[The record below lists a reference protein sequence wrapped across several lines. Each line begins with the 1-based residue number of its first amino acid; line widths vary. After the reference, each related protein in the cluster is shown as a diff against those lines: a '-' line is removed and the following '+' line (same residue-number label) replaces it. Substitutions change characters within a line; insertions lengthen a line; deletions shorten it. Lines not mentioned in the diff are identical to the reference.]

1 MPAASKYEEKRM
13 RSAWLCIG
21 LVAMLSRPAT
31 AADEYTIAGQFDGC
45 EYGKLYELD
54 GGGIL
59 ECQEYNYYYEYQ
71 PRVIASGR
79 EVIVIG
85 DEKVSG
91 YLHDGSVYR
100 TNISDDFEGC
110 DCDKVYMLDN
120 GLLFQCSTYR
130 YHYSYRPEVAIFVI
144 HGRRPVV
151 FIDGD
156 EYSGTLFRA
165 D

>member
-1 MPAASKYEEKRM
+1 MRHRRGLFRLWIVAGLGVALCNSVQAAE
-13 RSAWLCIG
+13 
-21 LVAMLSRPAT
+21 
-31 AADEYTIAGQFDGC
+31 EYTISDEFDGC
-45 EYGKLYELD
+45 EHGKLYELD
-54 GGGIL
+54 GGGVL
-59 ECQEYNYYYEYQ
+59 ECQEYNYFYEYR

-100 TNISDDFEGC
+100 TNVSDEFEGC
-110 DCDKVYMLDN
+110 DYDKVYKLDN
-120 GLLFQCSTYR
+120 GLLFQCSTYN
-130 YHYSYRPEVAIFVI
+130 YHYAYRPEVKIFVI
-144 HGRRPVV
+144 EGRSPVV

-156 EYSGTLFRA
+156 EYDGTLFRT